1 LRKDTPFFPLP
12 GAIVPPFAPRT
23 LKLSG
28 KPTMA
33 TTPDLTHKAA
43 LPFYQAVTLSK
54 PGGHRR
60 LGRNGLPDAK
70 GNQMS
75 NPYSPTDSA
84 RAASGKSVLAAD
96 LRITGD
102 IVTAGSIEVMGEVDG
117 SLTAGALIVTHEG
130 RVKGRVK
137 AETVDIRGKLS
148 GQIDGASLTLRSA
161 AQVTADVN
169 YRTVSIESG
178 AQVEGKFSHKKG

>member
-1 LRKDTPFFPLP
+1 
-12 GAIVPPFAPRT
+12 
-23 LKLSG
+23 
-28 KPTMA
+28 
-33 TTPDLTHKAA
+33 
-43 LPFYQAVTLSK
+43 LPFYRRVQLSN

-60 LGRNGLPDAK
+60 FGHNGLPDAK

-75 NPYSPTDSA
+75 NPYSPTDSS

-102 IVTAGSIEVMGEVDG
+102 IVTAGSVEIMGEVDG

-137 AETVDIRGKLS
+137 AETVDIRGTLS
-148 GQIDGASLTLRSA
+148 GQIDAANLTLRSA
-161 AQVTADVN
+161 AQVTADVS
-169 YRTVSIESG
+169 YRTASIESG
-178 AQVEGKFSHKKG
+178 AQVEGKFSRKKD